1 MCYAYILNFEKCK
14 QLFGA
19 VIVCGV
25 MVATL
30 YMEEMVVFLG
40 NALSGQVWRSHT
52 CRIDDLKEVLLW
64 GGEGNWGNG
73 CGVAE
78 EGRRGKLVGGKAQ
91 TGQMRSAHLLD
102 KWFKGRLGG
111 SVL

>member
-1 MCYAYILNFEKCK
+1 MRYAYILNFEKCK

-40 NALSGQVWRSHT
+40 NALTGQVWRCHT
-52 CRIDDLKEVLLW
+52 CRI
-64 GGEGNWGNG
+64 GGLRG
-73 CGVAE
+73 
-78 EGRRGKLVGGKAQ
+78 GRCVMRGW
-91 TGQMRSAHLLD
+91 RS
-102 KWFKGRLGG
+102 
-111 SVL
+111 